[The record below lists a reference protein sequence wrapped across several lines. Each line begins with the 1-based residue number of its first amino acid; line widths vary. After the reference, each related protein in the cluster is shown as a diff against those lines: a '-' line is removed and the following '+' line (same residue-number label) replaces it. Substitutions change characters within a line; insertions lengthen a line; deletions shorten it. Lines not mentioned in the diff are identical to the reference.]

1 MKEPEVPDNEVEDEM
16 DDEPRRKKKAK
27 APTFRKT
34 RNDPNAPAMA
44 RIPLIGLVE
53 NQLTSADKS
62 DWLSYYK
69 DQEYRVKLTGDQK
82 ISAVYYSILNSE
94 NDLLVS
100 FLSLKVENKKSL
112 NIAKVFTFKS
122 EHEAKNNSSRL
133 R

>member
-27 APTFRKT
+27 APTYRKT

-94 NDLLVS
+94 NDLLVC
-100 FLSLKVENKKSL
+100 FFFV
-112 NIAKVFTFKS
+112 
-122 EHEAKNNSSRL
+122 SSRANFFVASIS
-133 R
+133 